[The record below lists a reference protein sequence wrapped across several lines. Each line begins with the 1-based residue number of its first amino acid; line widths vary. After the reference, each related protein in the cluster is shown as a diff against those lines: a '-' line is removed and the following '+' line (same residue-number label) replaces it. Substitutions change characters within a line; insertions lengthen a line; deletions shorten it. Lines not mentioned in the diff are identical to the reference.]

1 MKIKSNNNSTLLH
14 TVGWLTVGVCCLIF
28 GSWFYH
34 SGNSKNIKVSEDTA
48 SLSTIIS
55 KDLLDDV
62 IPQKTFLEVIE
73 QYSNHTII
81 LSVKDEASQNFSDN
95 YRTLVKEMGGDELS
109 AISYRDAYTG
119 VIRNG
124 KFVEEKRS
132 KTDTLSSTFNTS
144 KVISV
149 PIPAGNYSLL
159 IIGKDTIRRDARGL
173 HVFVL
178 AENGLIMDTYTFDF
192 YENPDP
198 TSPPIYINP
207 IFEELPHFTIE
218 LSEKKFKKFK
228 KKRDE
233 ALESGILIT
242 EDDDQVRASLKYNQK
257 SYPIDIRLKGDWT
270 DHLMDDKWSFRI
282 HLDSDDAIMGMQK
295 FSLHHP
301 KARNYAG
308 EWLFH
313 QILSDQGLVSLR
325 YDFVQ
330 LFMIIN
336 TSNGK
341 QIKSLGVYAMEEF
354 FSKQLIENNERRTG
368 VLLKIDE
375 SLIWKNRV
383 SMSNVKGAGDYI
395 FLAGIVDYK
404 DLAILPFGEKTIR
417 KDSTLFSQFLKAKTL
432 LEGYVTDSLPFSAVF
447 DVPLMAKYN
456 AVCNLMGAQHAM
468 INHNLRFYY
477 NPVTARLEPVG
488 FDANGIH
495 KQVYSSYFDHTQKDL
510 EYMSAYT
517 EAMEFLMT
525 DDYFDKV
532 LSWPKLD
539 EKIQLMKN
547 AFPEYKWE
555 GEEMLRFNR
564 QILKSTIDPVSS
576 LTVFLDDYNDQNLTL
591 TVENYG
597 TLPLAIEGL
606 RDENNRTIGF
616 TDDEIIVLKK
626 EQKSISFKLDKN
638 FHRLFVNKKKK
649 KGGFSLLND
658 LKKIKVSYRVIG
670 NEKVKEQAILPW
682 SIQNS
687 NTVTSDPFRRSGNI
701 EEFPYL
707 EIDEQHKKI
716 ICKPGDWEL
725 SRTLII
731 PKGYTFQINAGST
744 INLTQPFAKI
754 ISFSPVRF
762 IGTSDFPVR
771 IFSKEKKG
779 RGILVMNS
787 QDTSILKYC
796 EFDNLANPIDIN
808 WAVSGAVNFYNAPV
822 DIAYTSFTNN
832 RSEDALNIIKSN
844 FVMNEVVFSNTQSD
858 AFDGDFVTGTIRNAL
873 FADLGNDAI
882 DVSGSNLQ
890 LENIVIKRAGDK
902 GLSAGENSTIT
913 GKNIEVYQSAIAV
926 ASKDNSELNVSNLVL
941 NDNELCFT
949 AFQKKPEFGPA
960 TLKITDAVMKNNALD
975 HLIENYSSLL
985 LNGQQMPTVDRVKN
999 QMYGVIY
1006 GKSSK

>member
-1 MKIKSNNNSTLLH
+1 MKIKSNNNSSLLRI
-14 TVGWLTVGVCCLIF
+14 VGWLTVGVCCLIL
-28 GSWFYH
+28 GGWFFH
-34 SGNSKNIKVSEDTA
+34 SSKQMEDT
-48 SLSTIIS
+48 SSVSTKIS
-55 KDLLDDV
+55 KDLLKSDV
-62 IPQKTFLEVIE
+62 SKITFRQVID
-73 QYSNHTII
+73 QNRNHTIL
-81 LSVKDEASQNFSDN
+81 LSVKDEASEKLSDD
-95 YRTLVKEMGGDELS
+95 YRTFIKEMGGKELA
-109 AISYRDAYTG
+109 AIAFRDAYTG
-119 VIRNG
+119 IIQNG
-124 KFVEEKRS
+124 KFIEEKRS

-144 KVISV
+144 QVVSV
-149 PIPAGNYSLL
+149 PITAGNYNLL
-159 IIGKDTIRRDARGL
+159 ILDKDTIRREARGL
-173 HVFVL
+173 HAFVL
-178 AENGLIMDTYTFDF
+178 NEHGFVMDTYTFDF
-192 YENPDP
+192 YENSEPLS
-198 TSPPIYINP
+198 SPVYINP
-207 IFEELPHFTIE
+207 VFEDLPHFTIE
-218 LSEKKFKKFK
+218 LSEKKFQKFQ

-242 EDDDQVRASLKYNQK
+242 EDDDQVRALLEYDQK

-330 LFMIIN
+330 LFMSIN

-606 RDENNRTIGF
+606 RDENNRKIGF

-638 FHRLFVNKKKK
+638 FQRLFVNKKKK

-670 NEKVKEQAILPW
+670 NEKIKEQAILPW
-682 SIQNS
+682 SVQNT
-687 NTVTSDPFRRSGNI
+687 NTVTSDPFRKSGNI
-701 EEFPYL
+701 TEFPFL
-707 EIDEQHKKI
+707 EINEENKKI

-725 SRTLII
+725 DHTLII
-731 PKGYTFQINAGST
+731 PKGYSFQINAGST
-744 INLTQPFAKI
+744 IDFSQPFSKI
-754 ISFSPVRF
+754 ISFSPVKF
-762 IGTSDFPVR
+762 VGTPDLPVR
-771 IFSKEKKG
+771 LFSLDKKG
-779 RGILVMNS
+779 RGILVMNTA
-787 QDTSILKYC
+787 DTSILNYC
-796 EFDNLANPIDIN
+796 EFDNLANPIDVN
-808 WAVSGAVNFYNAPV
+808 WAVSGAVNFYDAPV
-822 DIAYTSFTNN
+822 HIKHTSFTNN
-832 RSEDALNIIKSN
+832 RSEDALNIIKTS
-844 FVMNEVVFSNTQSD
+844 FTMEEVVFSGTKSD
-858 AFDGDFVTGTIRNAL
+858 AFDGDFVNGTIRNAL
-873 FADLGNDAI
+873 FSDLGNDAI
-882 DVSGSNLQ
+882 DVSGSNLK
-890 LENIVIKRAGDK
+890 LEDIIIKRAGDK
-902 GLSAGENSTIT
+902 GLSAGEKSNIT
-913 GKNIEVYQSAIAV
+913 GKNIKIYQSAIAV
-926 ASKDNSELNVSNLVL
+926 ASKDDSELNVSNLFL
-941 NDNELCFT
+941 KDNELCFT
-949 AFQKKPEFGPA
+949 GFQKKPEFGPA
-960 TLKITDAVMKNNALD
+960 TLKITNAVMENNALD

-985 LNGQQMPTVDRVKN
+985 LNGQQMPTVDRVKD